1 MLYIRE
7 LANLSV
13 NEQMKVRHDR
23 FRHRLPNGVFHLGRD
38 ILLETDL
45 QLYHRME
52 LSEATRVLE
61 ASLSLA
67 TRRAMPPPP
76 PARASRLMLDH
87 LLIHVDDH
95 VKFCEPSSG

>member
-61 ASLSLA
+61 ESLSLA
-67 TRRAMPPPP
+67 MRRAMPPPP
-76 PARASRLMLDH
+76 PARASRICSFTLMTM
-87 LLIHVDDH
+87 
-95 VKFCEPSSG
+95 

>member
-1 MLYIRE
+1 MLYIHE

-38 ILLETDL
+38 IFLEIDL

-61 ASLSLA
+61 ESLSLA

-76 PARASRLMLDH
+76 RASRSMLDH

>member
-1 MLYIRE
+1 MLYLRE

-38 ILLETDL
+38 IFLETDL

-61 ASLSLA
+61 EPLSL
-67 TRRAMPPPP
+67 PPPP
-76 PARASRLMLDH
+76 PARASRFMLDH

>member
-7 LANLSV
+7 LAYLPV

-38 ILLETDL
+38 SLLETDL

-52 LSEATRVLE
+52 LSVATRGLE
-61 ASLSLA
+61 ESLSLA
-67 TRRAMPPPP
+67 TRRAMPPLA
-76 PARASRLMLDH
+76 PARAFRVGSLAHSR
-87 LLIHVDDH
+87 
-95 VKFCEPSSG
+95 